1 MQHKQCFVWTVSV
14 LYGQSLD
21 YPNSLCIGRRTVSKS
36 SEQFPCHLVKTN
48 ICSAAKTFWVF
59 ARTFWIFAKTFW
71 IAMLPYQ
78 ATSVQREWVLDNR
91 EVNSEEK
98 ISFNSTEKCKVK

>member
-1 MQHKQCFVWTVSV
+1 MQHKQCFVWTVSI

-21 YPNSLCIGRRTVSKS
+21 YPNSLCIGRRTVSKL

-48 ICSAAKTFWVF
+48 ICSATKTFWV
-59 ARTFWIFAKTFW
+59 FAKTFW